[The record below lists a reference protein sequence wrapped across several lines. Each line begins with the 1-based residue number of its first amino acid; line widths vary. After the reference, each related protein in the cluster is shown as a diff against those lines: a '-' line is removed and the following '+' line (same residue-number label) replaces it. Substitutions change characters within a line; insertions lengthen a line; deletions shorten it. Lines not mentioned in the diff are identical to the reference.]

1 MILLLVTALIL
12 SATATVFDQSQISK
26 STHLPPGTAASSH
39 IKSRSPQLPFAQPVN
54 PYNLY
59 RNEPA
64 PMGISD
70 YGIGPGGS
78 PYSYSTTSFLGSINI
93 KNLYT
98 YNASLN
104 SSATEL
110 TFQLNINFV
119 FYVGSTEYVYWVQN
133 VADFNTS
140 STPSIGFIDNVWN
153 ETGTGS
159 SVYNS
164 TLSGN
169 GTVGNSS
176 GTLFYYAFANQSL
189 PGNDIYVS
197 YPTNVLMAIN
207 STTTAGGIPE
217 LLFLYNDGHGWQ
229 TYDNV
234 LFDFAANVTK
244 NDGFVVD
251 GYAYEPDGYSFYD
264 AELILGGPG
273 DGTQT
278 SDIGS
283 NVSLQLEYYNGH
295 NYQMVTNAYNFGS
308 DTAEGISN
316 VTSTAKYY
324 NSNGSLFASVQNGS
338 GQLTQIYNR
347 DQIGILNITAGVNS
361 GYTTVNGTR
370 IDFTGGG
377 ANFTLAPGTYLIRVY
392 GSNGTLV
399 FQRNETIPAGG
410 YRTLSPSTYYN
421 VTFVSS
427 GLPSSAVWYLNLSN
441 GESFHSSST
450 NISIELT
457 NGSYAYNATSGDS
470 YYSHGSFSV
479 SGAKTTI
486 DVVFKAIPL
495 KQYEIVFQET
505 GLTVGNSWTVT
516 LTGTQK
522 SSSSSSIVFNVTNG
536 TYSFTVGTVGG
547 FTSTPSSGDANVS
560 GSNVT
565 VNVVFTPVVT
575 VSKYSV
581 VFVET
586 GLINGVW
593 YVNLTDGQ
601 SAYSSST
608 TIYFLLPNGA
618 YNYSVSTGNQLFGP
632 NPANGT
638 FTVSGSS
645 VRVSIAFTELPL
657 DLVFNE
663 TGLPSGTLWSVT
675 VNGTTESSTS
685 SSITF
690 IATPG
695 TYVYLIRPP
704 SGYAASTLSGT
715 VRVVNSSTSIQ
726 VAFSQVEYNLTFLVS
741 GLPAGTLWTI
751 TLNGSTLTTSLSS
764 VTFSVTDGNYAFSI
778 GGITGYTVQP
788 SNGTIKVNGASVTE
802 TIAFSKEVTDGY
814 FTGSVSP
821 ANVTIYVNGQSYSE
835 SNGQFNIS
843 LSPGSY
849 QVKIEAPGYSTYI
862 TNITV
867 SSSAVT
873 LLQVHSIT
881 KSTTPTSLPFADEL
895 IFAIVAILVV
905 SFAAII
911 LRRRRV

>member
-1 MILLLVTALIL
+1 MIKILRKVRRVVILLLVTALIM
-12 SATATVFDQSQISK
+12 SATATVFDQIQISK
-26 STHLPPGTAASSH
+26 STHFLPGAAASSH
-39 IKSRSPQLPFAQPVN
+39 IKSRSPQLPTAQQVN

-59 RNEPA
+59 RSEPA

-78 PYSYSTTSFLGSINI
+78 PYSYSTTSFLGNINI
-93 KNLYT
+93 KNLNT

-104 SSATEL
+104 SSATVL

-119 FYVGSTEYVYWVQN
+119 FYVGSTKYVYWVQN

-140 STPSIGFIDNVWN
+140 STPSIGFIDNIWN
-153 ETGTGS
+153 ETGTSS

-164 TLSGN
+164 TLRGN

-207 STTTAGGIPE
+207 STTTARGIPE

-234 LFDFAANVTK
+234 LFDFATGVTK

-251 GYAYEPDGYSFYD
+251 GYRYEPDGYSFYD

-283 NVSLQLEYYNGH
+283 KVSLQLEYYNGH

-316 VTSTAKYY
+316 VNSTAKYY
-324 NSNGSLFASVQNGS
+324 NSNGSLFASVLNGS
-338 GQLTQIYNR
+338 GRLTQIYNR
-347 DQIGILNITAGVNS
+347 DKIGILNITTGVNS

-370 IDFTGGG
+370 IDFTGGE
-377 ANFTLAPGTYLIRVY
+377 ANFTLAPGTYLVRVY

-399 FQRNETIPAGG
+399 FQRNETISAGG
-410 YRTLSPSTYYN
+410 YRTLSPSTSYN
-421 VTFVSS
+421 VTFVRS
-427 GLPSSAVWYLNLSN
+427 GLPSGAVWYLNLSN
-441 GESFHSSST
+441 GESFHSPSASIST
-450 NISIELT
+450 ELT

-479 SGAKTTI
+479 SGANTTI
-486 DVVFKAIPL
+486 DVVFKAVPP

-505 GLTVGNSWTVT
+505 GLTVGKSWTVT
-516 LTGTQK
+516 LNGTQK
-522 SSSSSSIVFNVTNG
+522 SSSSASIVFNVTNG
-536 TYSFTVGTVGG
+536 SYSFTVGTVSG
-547 FTSTPSSGDANVS
+547 FTSLPSSGDANIS
-560 GSNVT
+560 GGNFSVY
-565 VNVVFTPVVT
+565 VVFTPAVII
-575 VSKYSV
+575 SKYSV

-593 YVNLTDGQ
+593 YVNLTDGR
-601 SAYSSST
+601 SANSSST
-608 TIYFLLPNGA
+608 TIDFLLPNGT
-618 YNYSVSTGNQLFGP
+618 YNYSVSTGNQLFGS

-645 VRVSIAFTELPL
+645 VRASITFTEVQL

-663 TGLPSGTLWSVT
+663 TGLPFGTRWSVT

-704 SGYAASTLSGT
+704 SGYAASPLSGT
-715 VRVVNSSTSIQ
+715 VRVANSSTSIQ
-726 VAFSQVEYNLTFLVS
+726 V
-741 GLPAGTLWTI
+741 
-751 TLNGSTLTTSLSS
+751 
-764 VTFSVTDGNYAFSI
+764 
-778 GGITGYTVQP
+778 
-788 SNGTIKVNGASVTE
+788 
-802 TIAFSKEVTDGY
+802 AFSKEVTDGY

-821 ANVTIYVNGQSYSE
+821 ANVTIYINGQSYSE
-835 SNGQFNIS
+835 SNGRFNIS
-843 LSPGSY
+843 LPPGSY
-849 QVKIEAPGYSTYI
+849 QVKIEAPGYPTYT
-862 TNITV
+862 TNITI

-873 LLQVHSIT
+873 QLQVHSIT

-895 IFAIVAILVV
+895 IFAIVAILIV